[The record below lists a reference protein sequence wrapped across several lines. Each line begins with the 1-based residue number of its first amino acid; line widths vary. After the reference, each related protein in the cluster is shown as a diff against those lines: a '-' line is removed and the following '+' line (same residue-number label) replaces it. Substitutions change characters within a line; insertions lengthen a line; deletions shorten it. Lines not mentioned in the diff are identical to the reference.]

1 MNKLFL
7 VIGLAI
13 SSGSVAQVAADN
25 RGVAQ
30 VAADKWVDSVF
41 NSLDKDEKIAQLMV
55 VRMSSVSG
63 SGTNRRVTFYEKE
76 VEEAVKKY
84 NVGGICLF
92 QGGPIKQAA
101 LINKYQRLA
110 KTPILIAID
119 GENGLGMRFDSVAG
133 LPRQMMLGAVQ
144 DPALIYQYG
153 KLVGEQCK
161 RIGIHVN
168 YAPVVDINNNPA
180 NPVINDR
187 SFGEN
192 KYRVSE
198 WATQYMKGMQDVG
211 VMACAKHFPG
221 HGDVSVDSHFD
232 LPVITKSRPELDSL
246 ELYPFRQLF
255 SAGVGSVMVAHLS
268 IPAIDTTS
276 NRATS
281 ISYNNVTKLL
291 RSELK
296 YDGLTFTDALEMKG
310 VTKYFPDGDA
320 SVQSLIAGNDML
332 CLPGDVPMAIDK
344 IREAIRKDKLSWD
357 KIDYHVKRVLKAK
370 YLYGLNKIQPVNLHH
385 LTEDLNAGIDK
396 MRKLVAENAIT
407 LLRNDDSTSFPLRTG
422 KKVAYLGVGLNAD
435 NEFALQL
442 RKDYN
447 ANAFYFDYKMD
458 SVQADAMLTLLQNRY
473 DVVVIGLHN
482 LNRFPANNFGVS
494 RAAIYLVNKV
504 QATNKTVTML
514 FGNPYAASQVC
525 DAPVLVV
532 CYEDDAAT
540 HQKAAD
546 LLYGRYFAKGK
557 LPVTVCNPFVYGYG
571 ITEDRML
578 RKVQPADVGLNNEK
592 MMEIDSIVEDAIR
605 QQAIPGAVVL
615 VAKDGKI
622 AYEKAFGYLGY
633 DSTEQVY
640 PQTLYDLASVTKVM
654 ATTVSL
660 MKLYDEGKLK
670 LNKKLGDYL
679 PWVKGSNK
687 QDLTISDILL
697 HQAGLKSFIPF
708 YRETIDLTPEGLPKY
723 SVYVPKPDSMH
734 MMRVAANMYMRDDWM
749 DTIYNRII
757 QSEVVGKGKYVY
769 SDNDFIFLG
778 KIVEAISGMTLD
790 QYVKKEFY
798 DKLNMTSTGFKPLNR
813 FSINRIAPTED
824 DLLFRK
830 QLIQGDVHD
839 PGAAMFGGVAGHAGL
854 FSDAYDLAVLSQVM
868 LNSGAYNGHQFF
880 KKETIKF
887 FTAYHSA
894 ISRRGYGFDKPEK
907 DNATRKDPY
916 PTLSASPETYGH
928 TGFTGTC
935 FWIDPK
941 YKLTYIFLSNRVN
954 SPDPNKFGK
963 LNVRPKVHEVI
974 YNAMLKK

>member
-1 MNKLFL
+1 MKNFFL
-7 VIGLAI
+7 LIGLAI
-13 SSGSVAQVAADN
+13 TIQCSAQLAAD
-25 RGVAQ
+25 R
-30 VAADKWVDSVF
+30 WVDSVF
-41 NSLDKDEKIAQLMV
+41 ESLDKDQKIAQLMV

-63 SGTNRRVTFYEKE
+63 SGNSRKVIFYEKE
-76 VEEAVKKY
+76 VEEAITKY

-92 QGGPIKQAA
+92 QGGPVKHAA
-101 LINKYQRLA
+101 LINQYQRQA
-110 KTPILIAID
+110 KTPVLICID

-144 DPALIYQYG
+144 DPELIYQYG

-161 RIGIHVN
+161 RIGIQVN

-192 KYRVSE
+192 KYRVAD
-198 WATQYMKGMQDVG
+198 WALQYMKGMQDVG
-211 VMACAKHFPG
+211 IMACAKHFPG
-221 HGDVSVDSHFD
+221 HGDVSVDSHYD
-232 LPVITKSRPELDSL
+232 LPLISKSRPELDSL

-268 IPAIDTTS
+268 IPSIDTTA

-332 CLPGDVPMAIDK
+332 CLPGDVPLAIDK
-344 IREAIRKDKLSWD
+344 IREAIRKDELSWD
-357 KIDYHVKRVLKAK
+357 KIDYHVRRVLKAK
-370 YLYGLNKIQPVNLHH
+370 YLLGLNAVKPVDMHH
-385 LTEDLNAGIDK
+385 LTEDLNAGIEK

-407 LLRNDDSTSFPLRTG
+407 LLRNDDSSSFPLSTA
-422 KKVAYLGVGLNAD
+422 KKVAYLGVGLSAD

-458 SVQADAMLTLLQNRY
+458 SVQADAMVSLLRNRY
-473 DVVVIGLHN
+473 DVVVIGMHN

-494 RAAIYLVNKV
+494 RPAQYLVSKV
-504 QATNKTVTML
+504 QQTNKTVTML
-514 FGNPYAASQVC
+514 FGNPYAAAAVC
-525 DAPVLVV
+525 DASVLVV
-532 CYEDDAAT
+532 CYEDDIAT
-540 HQKAAD
+540 QQKAAD
-546 LLYGRYFAKGK
+546 LLYGRFFAKGK
-557 LPVTVCNPFVYGYG
+557 LPVTVCPSFNFGYG
-571 ITEDRML
+571 ITETRML
-578 RKVQPADVGLNNEK
+578 RTVQPADVGLNKEK
-592 MMEIDSIVEDAIR
+592 LKSIDSIVEDAIR

-622 AYEKAFGYLGY
+622 AFEKAYGYLSY
-633 DSTEQVY
+633 DSTEEVY

-660 MKLYDEGKLK
+660 MKLYDDGKLK
-670 LNKKLGDYL
+670 LDKKLGDYL
-679 PWVKGSNK
+679 PWVRGSNK
-687 QDLTISDILL
+687 QNLTIKDILL

-708 YRETIDLTPEGLPKY
+708 YRETIDLTVDGLPKY
-723 SVYVPKPDSMH
+723 SVYVPKPDSAH
-734 MMRVAANMYMRDDWM
+734 LMRVAENMYMRDDWM
-749 DTIYNRII
+749 DTIYRRILT
-757 QSEVVGKGKYVY
+757 SEVEPKGKYVY

-798 DKLNMTSTGFKPLNR
+798 DKLGMQSTGFKPLNR

-824 DLLFRK
+824 DQLFRK
-830 QLIQGDVHD
+830 QLVHGDVHD

-868 LNSGAYNGHQFF
+868 LNKGAYNGQQFF
-880 KKETIKF
+880 KKETIKMF
-887 FTAYHSA
+887 SGYQSS

-907 DNATRKDPY
+907 DNATRKEPY
-916 PTLSASPETYGH
+916 PTLSAPPETFGH

-941 YKLTYIFLSNRVN
+941 NNLTYIFLSNRVN
-954 SPDPNKFGK
+954 SPDPNKFLK
-963 LNVRPKVHEVI
+963 MNVRPKVHEVI
-974 YNAMLKK
+974 YNALIRK

>member
-7 VIGLAI
+7 VIGLVI
-13 SSGSVAQVAADN
+13 SSQSFAQVAAD
-25 RGVAQ
+25 R
-30 VAADKWVDSVF
+30 WVDSVF
-41 NSLDKDEKIAQLMV
+41 QSLGKDEKIAQLMV

-63 SGTNRRVTFYEKE
+63 SGANRRVTFYEKE
-76 VEEAVKKY
+76 VEDAVKKY

-92 QGGPIKQAA
+92 QGGPLKQAA
-101 LINKYQRLA
+101 LINQYQRMA

-119 GENGLGMRFDSVAG
+119 GENGVGMRFDSVAG

-144 DPALIYQYG
+144 DPELVYQYG

-192 KYRVSE
+192 KYRVSD
-198 WATQYMKGMQDVG
+198 WALQYMKGMQDVG

-221 HGDVSVDSHFD
+221 HGDVSVDSHYD
-232 LPVITKSRPELDSL
+232 LPVITKSRAELDSL

-268 IPAIDTTS
+268 IPAIDTTA

-291 RSELK
+291 RSELN
-296 YDGLTFTDALEMKG
+296 YEGLTFTDALEMKG

-332 CLPGDVPMAIDK
+332 CLPGDVPMAIEK
-344 IREAIRKDKLSWD
+344 IREAIRKDQLSWD

-370 YLYGLNKIQPVNLHH
+370 YLYGVSNVKPVNLNH

-407 LLRNDDSTSFPLRTG
+407 LLRNDDSLTFPLSTG
-422 KKVAYLGVGLNAD
+422 KRVAYLGVGLTAD

-458 SVQADAMLTLLQNRY
+458 SVQAEAMLSLLSNRY

-482 LNRFPANNFGVS
+482 LNRFPANNFGIS
-494 RAAIYLVNKV
+494 RPAGYLVKRV

-514 FGNPYAASQVC
+514 FGNPYAVSQVC
-525 DAPVLVV
+525 DAPVLLV

-546 LLYGRYFAKGK
+546 LLYGRFFAKGK
-557 LPVTVCNPFVYGYG
+557 LPVTVCGPFNYGYG
-571 ITEDRML
+571 ITENRML
-578 RKVQPADVGLNNEK
+578 RTVQPADVGLNK
-592 MMEIDSIVEDAIR
+592 QKLMEIDSIVEDAIR

-622 AYEKAFGYLGY
+622 AYEKAFGHLGY

-654 ATTVSL
+654 ATTVSV

-670 LNKKLGDYL
+670 LDKKLGDYL

-687 QDLTISDILL
+687 QNLTVRDILL

-723 SVYVPKPDSMH
+723 SVYVPKPDSLH

-749 DTIYNRII
+749 DTIYRRIL

-778 KIVEAISGMTLD
+778 KIVEAISGMPLD
-790 QYVKKEFY
+790 QYVKREFY
-798 DKLNMTSTGFKPLNR
+798 DKLGMTSTGFKPLNR
-813 FSINRIAPTED
+813 FSLNRIAPTED
-824 DLLFRK
+824 DNLFRK

-854 FSDAYDLAVLSQVM
+854 FSNAYDLAVLSQVM
-868 LNSGAYNGHQFF
+868 LSNGTYNGHRFF
-880 KKETIKF
+880 KKETIKL
-887 FTAYHSA
+887 FTTYQSA
-894 ISRRGYGFDKPEK
+894 ISRRGFGFDKPEK
-907 DNATRKDPY
+907 DNATRKEPY

-941 YKLTYIFLSNRVN
+941 HNLTYIFLSNRVN
-954 SPDPNKFGK
+954 SPDQNKFGK
-963 LNVRPKVHEVI
+963 INVRPKVHEVI
-974 YNAMLKK
+974 YNAMIKK

>member
-7 VIGLAI
+7 VIGLVI
-13 SSGSVAQVAADN
+13 SSPGF
-25 RGVAQ
+25 AQ

-41 NSLDKDEKIAQLMV
+41 QSLDKDQKIAQLMV

-63 SGTNRRVTFYEKE
+63 SGATRRVTFYEKE
-76 VEEAVKKY
+76 VEDAVKKY

-92 QGGPIKQAA
+92 QGGPMKQAA
-101 LINKYQRLA
+101 LINQYQRIA

-144 DPALIYQYG
+144 DPELIYQYG

-187 SFGEN
+187 SFGED

-198 WATQYMKGMQDVG
+198 WALQYMKGMQDVG

-221 HGDVSVDSHFD
+221 HGDVSVDSHYD
-232 LPVITKSRPELDSL
+232 LPVITKSRAELDSL

-296 YDGLTFTDALEMKG
+296 YEGLTFTDALEMKG

-344 IREAIRKDKLSWD
+344 IREAIRKDQLSWD

-370 YLYGLNKIQPVNLHH
+370 YLYGLNNIQPVNLHH

-407 LLRNDDSTSFPLRTG
+407 LLRNDDSASFPLRTG
-422 KKVAYLGVGLNAD
+422 KKVAYLGIGLNAD

-458 SVQADAMLTLLQNRY
+458 SVQADAMLSLLQNRY

-494 RAAIYLVNKV
+494 RAAAYLVNKV
-504 QATNKTVTML
+504 QTTNKTVTML
-514 FGNPYAASQVC
+514 FGNPYAVKQVC

-557 LPVTVCNPFVYGYG
+557 LPVTVCDPFNYGYG
-571 ITEDRML
+571 ITENRML
-578 RKVQPADVGLNNEK
+578 RKVQPAEVGLNKEK
-592 MMEIDSIVEDAIR
+592 LMEIDSIVEDAIR
-605 QQAIPGAVVL
+605 QQAIPGAVIL

-687 QDLTISDILL
+687 QDLTVKDIML

-708 YRETIDLTPEGLPKY
+708 YRETIDLNPEGLPKY
-723 SVYVPKPDSMH
+723 SVYVPKLDSLH
-734 MMRVAANMYMRDDWM
+734 LMRVAANMYMRDDWM
-749 DTIYNRII
+749 DTIYRRIL

-798 DKLNMTSTGFKPLNR
+798 DKLNMSTTGFKPLNR

-868 LNSGAYNGHQFF
+868 LNNGAYNGHQFF
-880 KKETIKF
+880 KKETIKL
-887 FTAYHSA
+887 FTAYQSA

-907 DNATRKDPY
+907 DNATRKEPY
-916 PTLSASPETYGH
+916 PTLSASPDTYGH

-941 YKLTYIFLSNRVN
+941 YNLTYIFLSNRVN

-963 LNVRPKVHEVI
+963 INVRPKVHEVI
-974 YNAMLKK
+974 YHAMIKK